1 MNVKRV
7 CTGCRYHYPYE
18 RSQPCPAKRL
28 QGQLRRRLW
37 WVRQYQGVITTDA
50 PQSLIDR
57 LLAPKNKPKT
67 LLEVFTDPKQG

>member
-50 PQSLIDR
+50 PKDLINQ
-57 LLAPKNKPKT
+57 LLQ
-67 LLEVFTDPKQG
+67 ESVY